1 MKKKVLMV
9 ANQFPPMGGSGVQRS
24 VKFAKYLPTFDW
36 EPIVFTRE
44 CKQGLMD
51 TSLLKDI
58 PENLKVIRTKAYD
71 LSEWK
76 KPFDLVGKVASRKLL
91 IPDGDRIWYE
101 KNKERLLDYVKNNPV
116 DAIYT
121 TSYPYSDHLLGLYV
135 KKHMPDLP
143 WIVDFR
149 DEWSNNPYILDMG
162 YSGRRM
168 EKERNM
174 EKEVVQYCDYF
185 ITNTPLMLKNFLKY
199 YTIKDKSYVIPNGY
213 DEDDF
218 EGLSKMYKKKDKLII
233 TYSGSMYGRRK
244 PDYFLEAIHG
254 LISEDKIDP
263 NDILIRFIGNISN
276 KKMDEIKQQFGLGD
290 IVKALPYMP
299 HRESIEKLLTSDIL
313 LFIIGEGKGAEN
325 FYSGKVFEYMN
336 TNRPILALVPPKG
349 VAADVIRDTR
359 TGYISETTNVG
370 RIKELMEKLYMDWK
384 QDQVTLD
391 PNWKKIQCFERRE
404 LTKQLVH
411 ILNKSTNGKK

>member
-1 MKKKVLMV
+1 
-9 ANQFPPMGGSGVQRS
+9 
-24 VKFAKYLPTFDW
+24 
-36 EPIVFTRE
+36 
-44 CKQGLMD
+44 
-51 TSLLKDI
+51 
-58 PENLKVIRTKAYD
+58 
-71 LSEWK
+71 
-76 KPFDLVGKVASRKLL
+76 
-91 IPDGDRIWYE
+91 
-101 KNKERLLDYVKNNPV
+101 
-116 DAIYT
+116 
-121 TSYPYSDHLLGLYV
+121 
-135 KKHMPDLP
+135 MPDLP

-162 YSGRRM
+162 YSSRRM
-168 EKERNM
+168 EKERKM

-185 ITNTPLMLKNFLKY
+185 ITNTPLMLKNFLKDY
-199 YTIKDKSYVIPNGY
+199 AIQDKAFVIPNGY

-218 EGLSKMYKKKDKLII
+218 EGLHKMYKKKDKLVI

-254 LISEDKIDP
+254 LINEDKIDR

-290 IVKALPYMP
+290 IVTALSYMP
-299 HRESIEKLLTSDIL
+299 HRESIEKLLASDIL

-359 TGYISETTNVG
+359 TGYISETTNVK

-391 PNWKKIQCFERRE
+391 PNWEKIQCFERKA

-411 ILNKSTNGKK
+411 ILNKAINEEQ

>member
-24 VKFAKYLPTFDW
+24 VKFAKYLPQFDW

-44 CKQGLMD
+44 CQQGLID
-51 TSLLKDI
+51 ESLLSDI
-58 PENLKVIRTKAYD
+58 PKGLTVIRTKAYD
-71 LSEWK
+71 FSEWK
-76 KPFDLVGKVASRKLL
+76 KPFDLLGKVIQRKVL

-101 KNKERLLDYVKNNPV
+101 KNKKALLDYVKKHPV

-135 KKHMPDLP
+135 KKHMPKLP

-149 DEWSNNPYILDMG
+149 DEWCNNPYILDMG
-162 YSGRRM
+162 YSKSRM
-168 EKERNM
+168 AKERAM
-174 EKEVVQYCDYF
+174 EKEVVEGCDYF
-185 ITNTPLMLKNFLKY
+185 ITNTPLMLKNFLKDY
-199 YTIKDKSYVIPNGY
+199 PISDKSYVIPNGY

-218 EGLSKMYKKKDKLII
+218 HGMSKEYVKKDKMII

-244 PDYFLEAIHG
+244 PDFFLAAIHR
-254 LISEDKIDP
+254 LIAEGKIEKD
-263 NDILIRFIGNISN
+263 DILIRFIGNISN
-276 KKMDEIKQQFGLGD
+276 KKMNEIRDEFGLHD
-290 IVKALPYMP
+290 IVVDIPYMP
-299 HRESIEKLLTSDIL
+299 HRESIMKLLESDVL

-349 VAADVIRDTR
+349 VAADVIRDTG
-359 TGYISETTNVG
+359 TGYISETTNVEK
-370 RIKELMEKLYMDWK
+370 ITSLMEKLYTDWK
-384 QDQVTLD
+384 NDRVSLNPHWD
-391 PNWKKIQCFERRE
+391 RIKCFERRE

-411 ILNKSTNGKK
+411 ILNQTT